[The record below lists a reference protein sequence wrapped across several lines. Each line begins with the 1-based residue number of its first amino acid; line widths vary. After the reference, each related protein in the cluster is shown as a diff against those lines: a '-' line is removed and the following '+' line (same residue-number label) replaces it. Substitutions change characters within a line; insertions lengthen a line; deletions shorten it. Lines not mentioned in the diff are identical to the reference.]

1 MAADS
6 EKVSSTSGRKKTSPL
21 KNPSLGKPE
30 LSKPATG
37 NAAPSKGTTTKSPP
51 VVSTKK
57 NSVPSGKKAAK
68 VSPQSGL
75 TPAQNGRLIEFQE
88 DVRAFRAYLTAERGL
103 SKNTLEAYNRDLQH
117 FETWLANQGSLDHL
131 KPSLNDFA
139 DYLEYLKETNLA
151 PPSIAR
157 NLAALRGFYR
167 FLKLEEKVTDSAI
180 HLLASPSLWHRIPQV
195 LSPEAVHRLLNAPQ
209 PSKRNNLRDRAILE
223 TLYATGCRA
232 SEVCGLKLK
241 EINLEEGW
249 CRCRG
254 KGSKERM
261 VLLGRPSLEA
271 IKLYLAEGRPG
282 MAQGSDVPLFAN
294 SSGQPLNRE
303 QVWYIVKKYVR
314 ALGLHH
320 KVTTHTLRHS
330 FATHLLG
337 GGADLRAVQE
347 MLGHS
352 SITTTQR
359 YTHVDRER
367 LKAIHKQFHP
377 RGENTS
383 KVDELE

>member
-6 EKVSSTSGRKKTSPL
+6 GKASSTSGRKSKTAPEP
-21 KNPSLGKPE
+21 KVTRSLV
-30 LSKPATG
+30 AY
-37 NAAPSKGTTTKSPP
+37 
-51 VVSTKK
+51 
-57 NSVPSGKKAAK
+57 
-68 VSPQSGL
+68 QD
-75 TPAQNGRLIEFQE
+75 
-88 DVRAFRAYLTAERGL
+88 DVRLFKAYLTSERGL
-103 SKNTLEAYNRDLQH
+103 ASNTLAAYLRDLSH
-117 FETWLANQGSLDHL
+117 FGDWLAQRSLSSHL
-131 KPSLNDFA
+131 NPTLDDFA
-139 DYLEYLKETNLA
+139 DYLSYLKDLDLA
-151 PPSIAR
+151 SPSIAR

-195 LSPEAVHRLLNAPQ
+195 LSPETVQRLLQAPQ
-209 PSKRNNLRDRAILE
+209 PSQRYHLRDRAILE

-232 SEVCGLKLK
+232 SEVCSLKLK

-261 VLLGRPSLEA
+261 VLLGRPSVEA
-271 IKLYLAEGRPG
+271 IKAYLRDGRPG
-282 MAQGSDVPLFAN
+282 QAPGHEGPLFATP
-294 SSGQPLNRE
+294 SGTPLNRE
-303 QVWYIVKKYVR
+303 QVWYIVKKHVR
-314 ALGLHH
+314 SLGLHH
-320 KVTTHTLRHS
+320 KVSTHTLRHS

-347 MLGHS
+347 MLGHA

-377 RGENTS
+377 RGDLGQQIAQNE
-383 KVDELE
+383 

>member
-1 MAADS
+1 MAALA
-6 EKVSSTSGRKKTSPL
+6 KASSTSGPKN
-21 KNPSLGKPE
+21 NPSTDLAKASSTSGPKNNPSTD
-30 LSKPATG
+30 LAKASSTSGPKNNPPTNAKGPVVRSAQRLRPAESEK
-37 NAAPSKGTTTKSPP
+37 APSAGLLEY
-51 VVSTKK
+51 
-57 NSVPSGKKAAK
+57 
-68 VSPQSGL
+68 QS
-75 TPAQNGRLIEFQE
+75 
-88 DVRAFRAYLTAERGL
+88 DVAAFRAYLTAERGL
-103 SKNTLEAYNRDLQH
+103 SSNTLQAYMRDLGH
-117 FETWLANQGSLDHL
+117 FEEWFASAGLASHL
-131 KPSLNDFA
+131 RPSLNDFA
-139 DYLEYLKETNLA
+139 DYLSFLKDANLA

-195 LSPEAVHRLLNAPQ
+195 LSPEAVHRLLNAPEA
-209 PSKRNNLRDRAILE
+209 SARHHLRDRAILE

-232 SEVCGLKLK
+232 SEVCSLKLK
-241 EINLEEGW
+241 DLNMDEGW
-249 CRCRG
+249 CRCTG

-261 VLLGRPSLEA
+261 VLLGRPALEA
-271 IKLYLAEGRPG
+271 IRTYLKDGRPG
-282 MAQGSDVPLFAN
+282 MASGSDVPLFAAP
-294 SSGQPLNRE
+294 SGVALNRE
-303 QVWYIVKKYVR
+303 QVWYIVKKHVR

-352 SITTTQR
+352 SIATTQR

-377 RGENTS
+377 RGETPD
-383 KVDELE
+383 KPEHD